1 MGFDVLYCGLG
12 GAGCGCGNEVGLN
25 VLWQCGE
32 PGGGIAICEVGL
44 DDGGDGGGIGLSE
57 VEEGGRES
65 CEEDRVDGCAGK
77 ESVILTSL
85 WRAIGLRNERFWR
98 GQERR
103 NMTVRIK
110 CARGCRRG
118 FVLPGHNCRIDSPNH
133 PRARQRR

>member
-1 MGFDVLYCGLG
+1 MD
-12 GAGCGCGNEVGLN
+12 
-25 VLWQCGE
+25 VLWQRGE
-32 PGGGIAICEVGL
+32 PGGGLAIREVGL

-85 WRAIGLRNERFWR
+85 WRAIRLRSEQCWR
-98 GQERR
+98 RQERR

-110 CARGCRRG
+110 CTRGCRRG
-118 FVLPGHNCRIDSPNH
+118 LALPDHNCRIDSPDH
-133 PRARQRR
+133 PRARQRRQKQRI